1 MNYIMR
7 NKTFFLSTRLYAA
20 ACCLFVFPVQQMDA
34 QPSFVKTISAP
45 GGKMDVT
52 LMLDNGHLSYTT
64 SKEGKTVIDTSA
76 LGLDLT
82 TESFSSGLT
91 YLSDS
96 VVSIDE
102 SYALPSGKT
111 SRYENKCNQYYLN
124 LTHDGHLFKVI
135 FRVYDDGVAFRYE
148 LPRYNGLI
156 KATVLQEKSEIRI
169 HDFETCW
176 GMKFA
181 TRKSDNSYAYHYSY
195 EEYYVKRSWP
205 DVLTDDTRLLAPLM
219 VRDKSDTYF
228 LITEAANY
236 GTYSVSM
243 IEGRQTTGLFG
254 FVQAGNS
261 SRGYLE
267 QVNHELLVA
276 LPLLTPWR
284 CAIIGTTSTIAES
297 NMVENLNPPTK
308 LTDLSWIKPGRASW
322 DWGGEEAN
330 NSVGLAIAK
339 KYIDLA
345 AKMGWEYFTL
355 DDGWAGSSA
364 DYELKDITD
373 YATEKGVSVILWAGQ
388 GTFTNNLYEIR
399 RKLQEWADLGF
410 KGIKV
415 DFWDDDSKSMIE
427 KYDKLI
433 QAAADK
439 HLVVDLH
446 GATKPSGLRRYWPH
460 LLTSEA
466 VMGGEMYL
474 FNTSMMTAVH
484 NINLLL
490 IRNSIGPM
498 DYTPGDFA
506 RKNGNIKQN
515 TTWAH
520 QLALLTAYESGLQHY
535 NDSPNNYANHI
546 AEDFLKRIPAAWDE
560 TKLIGGTPD
569 SYATIARRKGD
580 DWFVAS
586 LSNLSRQVSLPLT
599 FLKAGQIYYAYIY
612 KDGSCKSEIAFDYKE
627 VTSEQTLTIP
637 VLATGGFTI
646 HFSTKAD
653 YARPVVTKYEA
664 ESIANTLS
672 SGVERIIDSKG
683 LCSGGSQVNNLGQN
697 RMLRFNKIA
706 VESAGKYIITVYYM
720 TAGDRNAMI
729 SVNGTLLGTYTFL
742 STGSFSGDGLGM
754 QQFEV
759 NLNQGNNVFQIAAGD
774 YWSPNFDRIT
784 VQRVKEEIP
793 TTVERPQSESGIS
806 IYSTERGICISQ
818 DQNRVLTY
826 SIFDVAGKCVA
837 SGKTSDSS
845 CLVSLPTGVPYVVRV
860 SAKGETVVLK
870 VVNPR

>member
-1 MNYIMR
+1 MR

-52 LMLDNGHLSYTT
+52 LMLDNGYLSYTT

-102 SYALPSGKT
+102 SYSLPSGKT

-156 KATVLQEKSEIRI
+156 KATVLQEKSEIYI
-169 HDFETCW
+169 PDYATSW

-181 TRKSDNSYAYHYSY
+181 ALKDDNSYNYHFNY
-195 EEYYVKRSWP
+195 EEYYVKRAWS

-219 VRDKSDTYF
+219 VRDKSNNYI
-228 LITEAANY
+228 LITEAANF

-243 IEGRQTTGLFG
+243 IEGRDSIGLFG
-254 FVQAGNS
+254 FVQAGNDQ
-261 SRGYLE
+261 RGYLQ
-267 QVNHELLVA
+267 QVNHELVVA
-276 LPLLTPWR
+276 LPLQTPWR

-297 NMVENLNPPTK
+297 NMVENLNPPTEM
-308 LTDLSWIKPGRASW
+308 TDLSWIKPGRASW

-330 NSVGLAIAK
+330 NSVSLAIAK

-364 DYELKDITD
+364 DYTLKDITD
-373 YATEKGVSVILWAGQ
+373 YAAEKGVGVILWSGQ
-388 GTFTNNLYEIR
+388 GSFSSNLFQMR
-399 RKLQEWADLGF
+399 QKFQEWADLGI

-415 DFWDDDSKSMIE
+415 DFWDDDSKTMIE
-427 KYDKLI
+427 KYDKLL
-433 QAAADK
+433 QAAGDK
-439 HLVVDLH
+439 HLLVDLH

-466 VMGGEMYL
+466 VMGGEGYL
-474 FNTSMMTAVH
+474 FNGTMLTAEH

-490 IRNSIGPM
+490 IRNSIGAM
-498 DYTPGDFA
+498 DYTPGDFGY
-506 RKNGNIKQN
+506 KQGKIKQN

-520 QLALLTAYESGLQHY
+520 QLALLTAFESGLQHY

-569 SYATIARRKGD
+569 SYATIARRKGE

-586 LSNLSRQVSLPLT
+586 LSKQSRQVSLSLS
-599 FLKAGQIYYAYIY
+599 FLKAGQTYYAYIY
-612 KDGSCKSEIAFDYKE
+612 KDGACKSEIAFDYKE
-627 VTSEQTLTIP
+627 ITSDQTLTIP
-637 VLATGGFTI
+637 VLATGGFTV

-653 YARPVVTKYEA
+653 YGRPVVAKYEA
-664 ESIANTLS
+664 ESTLNTLS
-672 SGVERIIDSKG
+672 SGVERITDSKG
-683 LCSGGSQVNNLGQN
+683 LCSGGTQVNNLGQN
-697 RMLRFNKIA
+697 RSLRFNRVDA
-706 VESAGKYIITVYYM
+706 ESAGKYIITVYYM

-729 SVNGTLLGTYTFL
+729 SVNGTLLGTYTFP
-742 STGSFSGDGLGM
+742 STGSYSGDGLGM
-754 QQFEV
+754 MPLEV
-759 NLNQGNNVFQIAAGD
+759 NLNQGDNVFQIAAGD

-793 TTVERPQSESGIS
+793 TAVEAPQTESGIS
-806 IYSTERGICISQ
+806 VYSTQQGICIAQ
-818 DQNRVLTY
+818 DQNRTLSY
-826 SIFDVAGKCVA
+826 AIFDVAGKCVA

-845 CLVSLPTGVPYVVRV
+845 CSVSLPAGAPYVVRV
-860 SAKGETVVLK
+860 SAEGETVVLK

>member
-1 MNYIMR
+1 
-7 NKTFFLSTRLYAA
+7 
-20 ACCLFVFPVQQMDA
+20 
-34 QPSFVKTISAP
+34 
-45 GGKMDVT
+45 
-52 LMLDNGHLSYTT
+52 
-64 SKEGKTVIDTSA
+64 
-76 LGLDLT
+76 
-82 TESFSSGLT
+82 
-91 YLSDS
+91 
-96 VVSIDE
+96 
-102 SYALPSGKT
+102 
-111 SRYENKCNQYYLN
+111 N

-793 TTVERPQSESGIS
+793 TAVEAPQTESGIS
-806 IYSTERGICISQ
+806 VYSTQQGICIAQ
-818 DQNRVLTY
+818 DQNRTLSY
-826 SIFDVAGKCVA
+826 AIFDVAGKCVA

-845 CLVSLPTGVPYVVRV
+845 CSVSLPAGAPYVVRV
-860 SAKGETVVLK
+860 SAEGETVVLK